1 MSESSSSQSSSS
13 QQTTNTSTV
22 SKPVSLQGTEGI
34 AIAAEGGVTVTDGG
48 AVSAM
53 GNVSLSAIEQAAK
66 LTLALVDKN
75 LAVGQAALQAVVQ
88 GQQSAQS
95 MLTDFGA
102 PESSA
107 LRQQS
112 TLMMV
117 AIGVGAVVA
126 VIYIWKK

>member
-13 QQTTNTSTV
+13 QQTTSTV
-22 SKPVSLQGTEGI
+22 SKPVTLQDVSGVTI
-34 AIAAEGGVTVTDGG
+34 AGAEGSVNVTDGG
-48 AVSAM
+48 AVNAM
-53 GNVSLSAIEQAAK
+53 GNVSMSAIEQAAK

-75 LAVGQAALQAVVQ
+75 ISVGQAALRAVVE

-112 TLMMV
+112 TIMMV
-117 AIGVGAVVA
+117 AIGVGAVLA
-126 VIYIWKK
+126 AIYIWKS